1 MGIKAITRSVL
12 GKNGEKNEEVTDE
25 RLKGIEPKMI
35 ELIMNEVILVFE
47 KNWMNL
53 VIFLFAVIL
62 L

>member
-62 L
+62 F